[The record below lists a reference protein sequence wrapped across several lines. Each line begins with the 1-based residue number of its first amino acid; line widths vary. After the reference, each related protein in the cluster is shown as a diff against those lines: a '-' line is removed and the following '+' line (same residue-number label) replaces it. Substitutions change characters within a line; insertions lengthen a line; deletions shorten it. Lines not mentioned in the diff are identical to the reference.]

1 MSEIQSSRRK
11 AGALVE
17 LQVRIEKKCRLE
29 EDGTLRQIVPLLNG
43 GTFMTFMTFETLM
56 KLRNV
61 MFDILESHAF

>member
-1 MSEIQSSRRK
+1 M
-11 AGALVE
+11 E